1 MGRSRSLIVTVAVT
15 LVLVLGIVFLVARC
29 QADNDSCSDNSLGTT
44 TVQTAAFSP
53 SKHGGKSIFK
63 RGGKP
68 KPGKHSSGSGGI
80 FIFHHDC
87 D

>member
-1 MGRSRSLIVTVAVT
+1 MGKDRSLITTVVVA
-15 LVLVLGIVFLVARC
+15 LVLVLVIVFLVARC
-29 QADNDSCSDNSLGTT
+29 QADNDSCTDNSLGTT
-44 TVQTAAFSP
+44 TVQTAGFSP
-53 SKHGGKSIFK
+53 SKHGGKSIVK

-80 FIFHHDC
+80 FIFHDDC